1 MKLFYFDLETT
12 GTKFWKNG
20 IHEISGIIE
29 IDGEIKEIF
38 SFHVQPNPQAE
49 IEHGALDVGGVTL
62 EQINA
67 YKPMGLVYLDIIK
80 MLNKYVDKFDKKD
93 KFYLVGYN
101 NAVFDNAFFRAFFV
115 QNNDNY
121 FGSYFWS
128 HSIDVMV
135 LATCFLLKERSE
147 MKDFKL
153 KTVAEYLGIKIEEE
167 RLHLAAYDLEITRE
181 IYLIVASSP
190 YLKKN

>member
-29 IDGEIKEIF
+29 IDGEIKEKF
-38 SFHVQPNPQAE
+38 VFHVQPNQNAE
-49 IEHGALDVGGVTL
+49 IEQGALDVGGVTI

-67 YKPMGLVYLDIIK
+67 YKPMGLVYLDIINL
-80 MLNKYVDKFDKKD
+80 LNKYVDKYDKKD

-101 NAVFDNAFFRAFFV
+101 NSAFDNAFFRAFFV

-121 FGSYFWS
+121 FGSYFWAN
-128 HSIDVMV
+128 SIDVMV
-135 LATCFLLKERSE
+135 LATCFLLKERSK

-153 KTVAEYLGIKIEEE
+153 KTVAEHLGIKIEEE
-167 RLHLAAYDLEITRE
+167 RLHLAAYDVEITRE
-181 IYLIVASSP
+181 IYLKI
-190 YLKKN
+190 KQI